1 MKPPRC
7 ALPGH
12 LFRESAPCLSA
23 DRRVGLGAPG
33 IAMANSA
40 TADIKRLLALAE
52 RMGLPASEA
61 IHQVQEL
68 TPDGDAPDRPRPGP
82 IDRRPAR

>member
-1 MKPPRC
+1 
-7 ALPGH
+7 
-12 LFRESAPCLSA
+12 
-23 DRRVGLGAPG
+23 
-33 IAMANSA
+33 MANSA

-68 TPDGDAPDRPRPGP
+68 TPDADAPNRPRPGP

>member
-1 MKPPRC
+1 
-7 ALPGH
+7 
-12 LFRESAPCLSA
+12 
-23 DRRVGLGAPG
+23 
-33 IAMANSA
+33 MANSA